1 MKGGVWK
8 AGAGCVCAVWESEGG
23 WGRESSQ
30 FPLRKLPKGR
40 ARGMAK
46 HSTAVSGFPFSSTH
60 PNSLAKSANAATGSS
75 SGIRSRQGGGWER
88 EGTGGGKE
96 SMPKLC
102 WLLLPPPLIRHSSA
116 AGGRRDKLYVRPLF
130 RGISVSYITLPA
142 GPFPILRTL
151 NSGFLKRDLV
161 LHFRVIL
168 PIQIIL
174 SGIRPIRTDR
184 KGNKKVSRC
193 ASAIRAA

>member
-1 MKGGVWK
+1 M
-8 AGAGCVCAVWESEGG
+8 CAVWDGEGG

-46 HSTAVSGFPFSSTH
+46 HSTPVSGFPFPSTH
-60 PNSLAKSANAATGSS
+60 PNSLPPSANAAAGSS
-75 SGIRSRQGGGWER
+75 SGIRSRRGGGEQEDGKER
-88 EGTGGGKE
+88 GRGGGRRKVCQNYVGFC
-96 SMPKLC
+96 SPRQ
-102 WLLLPPPLIRHSSA
+102 PLIRHSSA

-130 RGISVSYITLPA
+130 RGISVSCITLPA

-151 NSGFLKRDLV
+151 KSGFLKRDLV

-168 PIQIIL
+168 PIQVIL
-174 SGIRPIRTDR
+174 GGIRSIGTDL
-184 KGNKKVSRC
+184 KGNKK
-193 ASAIRAA
+193 